1 VPATADHVDGDNTAP
16 ILLPPGFGDDR
27 RQVWLLTGEGLAALA
42 VLLGILSAI
51 VVFVPSGGHVSEPLH
66 DALAWLLGRATFVVP
81 LALLGLGIVA
91 LVHRFQPWVP
101 VPTPRL
107 IGLGLIVL
115 GALPAQRLLAP
126 GSEPAAG
133 TGVAGQWLAGTLQDA
148 LGLPASA
155 VVLASVLLVG
165 VLLALDLSLADVAG
179 RLWVVVASRRR
190 RTSPLGPP
198 PGPARAP
205 DAGGVYGPRAL
216 PEPGR
221 PPRAP

>member
-1 VPATADHVDGDNTAP
+1 VPATGDHVAGDSTAP
-16 ILLPPGFGDDR
+16 IVLPPGFGEDR

-51 VVFVPSGGHVSEPLH
+51 VVFVPSGGRVSEPLH

-91 LVHRFQPWVP
+91 LVHRFQPSVP
-101 VPTPRL
+101 APTARL

-115 GALPAQRLLAP
+115 AALPAQRLLAP
-126 GSEPAAG
+126 GSEPADG
-133 TGVAGQWLAGTLQDA
+133 TGVVGQWLASTLQDA

-155 VVLASVLLVG
+155 VVLASLLLVG
-165 VLLALDLSLADVAG
+165 GLLALDLSLADAAA
-179 RLWVVVASRRR
+179 RLRLVVCSPRRR
-190 RTSPLGPP
+190 
-198 PGPARAP
+198 ARAP
-205 DAGGVYGPRAL
+205 TLPSSARAPAAGGVYGPRAL

-221 PPRAP
+221 PSRAP